1 MRTNPESVKS
11 VLRLLIVIFPIAVI
25 GQTFQVSGTI
35 RDNRGEP
42 VPYANVIL
50 LQVEDSTQIKGTSAD
65 ENARFVL
72 PDISPGLYYI
82 QAKYF
87 GYLSTPV
94 PLDIRKDVRIG
105 ALLMEQD
112 GVYLDEVVVTA
123 KQPTIERM
131 ADRIVFNVE
140 NTIVAEGSGWD
151 ILRSAP
157 GVISTQGQLEI
168 RGQEVTVYLNDRKV
182 QLSNEE
188 VRDLLEDLPGN
199 VVSSIEVIPN
209 PPARYEAEGGPV
221 INIITSKSITP
232 GYKGSIQ
239 STYEQA
245 VFPKYSLG
253 TSQFY
258 KTEKWNIFG
267 NYAFN
272 PRKEFRDTDSQI
284 NFINEQDEVFARWDT
299 DLDRITRSQAQQA
312 SLIVDYDLDDKNRFN
327 FTANFTVS
335 PNRTF
340 ENDLFTEMRN
350 GQGILDST
358 LNTQSDIENDKTNLG
373 LDLSYDRALK
383 KPGESLK
390 ANVHYTYYDE
400 DLQQEGSSDYFDPS
414 GAFIRNFMFST
425 DARQKI
431 DIITGQIDYETP
443 IEKGKI
449 EAGAKVSFIRSDSR
463 IDYFDVN
470 GTEPPFD
477 LALSDEFR
485 YEEDIYAAYLSLNKN
500 WEKWSFKLGLRAEQ
514 TNVDAR
520 SVTLDSLNNQ
530 DYFELFPSFFL
541 LHKVNENQ
549 SLSFDYSR
557 KLRRPKY
564 NDLNP
569 FRYFLN
575 ENDFREGNPNLRPHF
590 SHNFNLNYTIND
602 TYFIDLYYRDNGNYI
617 SNLSFQD
624 NENQTLREVRQNV
637 LESISY
643 GLDFTVGRNILPF
656 WYLYSYFSLFYEE
669 ETFLALESEEET
681 FTNDVTGVYLYMNN
695 YLTISKDGS
704 LKGEV
709 AFNYLSGFLDGS
721 FTLSERIILNL
732 GLRKSL
738 WNNKAVVSIVAEDL
752 FKRANSRYTSRYL
765 NQDNSNLPVPETRF
779 FRVGLTVNFGNYD
792 LSANRRNLR
801 KSERDR
807 L

>member
-1 MRTNPESVKS
+1 MKS
-11 VLRLLIVIFPIAVI
+11 ILRLLFLILPLGVI
-25 GQTFQVSGTI
+25 GQTFEVSGTV
-35 RDNRGEP
+35 RDNKGGP

-50 LQVEDSTQIKGTSAD
+50 LQVADSTQVKGASAD
-65 ENARFVL
+65 ENARFRL
-72 PDISPGLYYI
+72 ADISPGLYYI
-82 QAKYF
+82 QARYF
-87 GYLSTPV
+87 GYLSNPI
-94 PLDIRKDVRIG
+94 PLDIRKDVTIG
-105 ALLMEQD
+105 ALLLEQD

-123 KQPTIERM
+123 EEPSIERM

-140 NTIVAEGSGWD
+140 NTIVSQGSGWD

-157 GVISTQGQLEI
+157 GVISSQDQLEI
-168 RGQEVTVYLNDRKV
+168 RGQQVTVYLNDRKV
-182 QLSNEE
+182 QLSSQE

-199 VVSSIEVIPN
+199 VISAVEVIPN

-221 INIITSKSITP
+221 INIITSKNIVP

-239 STYEQA
+239 TTYTQA
-245 VFPKYSLG
+245 VFPKYSVG

-258 KTEKWNIFG
+258 KTDKWNIFG
-267 NYAFN
+267 NYTIN
-272 PRKEFRDTDSQI
+272 PRKEFRNTDSEI
-284 NFINEQDEVFARWDT
+284 NFINEQDENFARWDT

-312 SLIVDYDLDDKNRFN
+312 SLIVDYDLDEKNRFN
-327 FTANFTVS
+327 FTSNLSYS
-335 PNRTF
+335 PNKTF
-340 ENDLFTEMRN
+340 DNDLFTEMRN
-350 GQGILDST
+350 GQGVLDST
-358 LNTQSDIENDKTNLG
+358 LNTSSDLDNDKTNLG
-373 LDLSYDRALK
+373 LDLSYERKLRK
-383 KPGESLK
+383 EGSSLK
-390 ANVHYTYYDE
+390 ANIHYTYYDE
-400 DLQQEGSSDYFDPS
+400 DQQQVGSSDYFDPS
-414 GAFIRNFMFST
+414 GNFIRNFRFST

-431 DIITGQIDYETP
+431 DITTGQLDYQTP
-443 IEKGKI
+443 IEKGNI
-449 EAGAKVSFIRSDSR
+449 EAGAKFSLIRSDSR

-485 YEEDIYAAYLSLNKN
+485 YEEDIWAAYVSFNKN
-500 WEKWSFKLGLRAEQ
+500 WEKWSLKLGLRGEQ

-520 SVTLDSLNNQ
+520 SITLDSLNNQ
-530 DYFELFPSFFL
+530 DYFELFPTFFL
-541 LHKVNENQ
+541 LHTINEKQ
-549 SLSFDYSR
+549 TVSFDYSR

-590 SHNFNLNYTIND
+590 SHNFNLNYTIDD

-617 SNLSFQD
+617 STLSFQD

-643 GLDFTVGRNILPF
+643 GLDFTIGKSILPF
-656 WYLYSYFSLFYEE
+656 WYLYNYFSLFYEE
-669 ETFLALESEEET
+669 ETFLALESDEES

-695 YLTISKDGS
+695 YLTISKDGT

-738 WNNKAVVSIVAEDL
+738 WNNKAVVSLVAEDL
-752 FKRANSRYTSRYL
+752 FRRANSRYTSRYL
-765 NQDNSNLPVPETRF
+765 NQDNSFLTVPETRF
-779 FRVGLTVNFGNYD
+779 FRLGLTVNFGNYG
-792 LSANRRNLR
+792 LSGNQRNL
-801 KSERDR
+801 KKTERER

>member
-1 MRTNPESVKS
+1 MKGF
-11 VLRLLIVIFPIAVI
+11 LRLLFVFIPIGLI
-25 GQTFQVSGTI
+25 GQTFQVSGTV
-35 RDNRGEP
+35 RDNKGDP
-42 VPYANVIL
+42 VPYANVVL
-50 LQVEDSTQIKGTSAD
+50 LQVSDSTQIKGASAD
-65 ENARFVL
+65 ENAYFVL

-82 QAKYF
+82 QARYF
-87 GYLSTPV
+87 GYLSNPI
-94 PLDIRKDVRIG
+94 PLDIRKDVRLG
-105 ALLMEQD
+105 ALLLEQD

-123 KQPTIERM
+123 KQPSIERL
-131 ADRIVFNVE
+131 ADRVVFQVE
-140 NTIVAEGSGWD
+140 NTVVAQGTGWD
-151 ILRSAP
+151 ILRNTP
-157 GVISTQGQLEI
+157 GVISSQNQLEI

-182 QLSNEE
+182 QLSNAE

-199 VVSSIEVIPN
+199 AVSSVEVIPN

-221 INIITSKSITP
+221 INIVTSKNITP

-239 STYEQA
+239 TTYTQA
-245 VFPKYSLG
+245 VFPKYSIG

-258 KTEKWNIFG
+258 KTDKWNIFG

-272 PRKEFRDTDSQI
+272 PRKEFRDADSQI
-284 NFINEQDEVFARWDT
+284 NYINDQDEVFARWDT

-312 SLIVDYDLDDKNRFN
+312 SLIVDYDLDEKNRFN
-327 FTANFTVS
+327 FTSNFSFS
-335 PNRTF
+335 PNKTY

-350 GQGILDST
+350 GQNVLDST
-358 LNTQSDIENDKTNLG
+358 LNTLSDIENDKTNLG
-373 LDLSYDRALK
+373 LDLSYERGFK
-383 KPGESLK
+383 KPGSSLK
-390 ANVHYTYYDE
+390 ANIHYTYYDE
-400 DLQQEGSSDYFDPS
+400 DQQQVGSSDYFDPTGS
-414 GAFIRNFMFST
+414 FIRNFRFST
-425 DARQKI
+425 DAKQQI
-431 DIITGQIDYETP
+431 DIVTGQLDYLTP
-443 IEKGKI
+443 IERGNI
-449 EAGAKVSFIRSDSR
+449 EAGAKLSFIRSDSK

-470 GTEPPFD
+470 GTIPPFD
-477 LALSDEFR
+477 IALSDEFR
-485 YEEDIYAAYLSLNKN
+485 YEEDIWAAYVSLNKN
-500 WEKWSFKLGLRAEQ
+500 WDKWALKLGLRAEQ

-530 DYFELFPSFFL
+530 DYFELFPTFFL
-541 LHKVNENQ
+541 LHKISEDHSVA
-549 SLSFDYSR
+549 LDYSR

-590 SHNFNLNYTIND
+590 SHNFNLNYTYKD

-624 NENQTLREVRQNV
+624 NENQVLREVRQNV

-643 GLDFTVGRNILPF
+643 GLDFTIAKNILPF
-656 WYLYSYFSLFYEE
+656 WYLYNYFSVFYEE
-669 ETFLALESEEET
+669 ETFLALESDEES
-681 FTNDVTGVYLYMNN
+681 FTNDVSGVYLYMNN
-695 YLTISKDGS
+695 YLTISKDGT

-721 FTLSERIILNL
+721 YQLSERIILNL

-738 WNNKAVVSIVAEDL
+738 WNNRAVVSLLVEDL

-765 NQDNSNLPVPETRF
+765 NQDNSVLFVPETRF
-779 FRVGLTVNFGNYD
+779 FRLGLTVNFGNYG
-792 LSANRRNLR
+792 LSANQRNLK
-801 KSERDR
+801 KSERER